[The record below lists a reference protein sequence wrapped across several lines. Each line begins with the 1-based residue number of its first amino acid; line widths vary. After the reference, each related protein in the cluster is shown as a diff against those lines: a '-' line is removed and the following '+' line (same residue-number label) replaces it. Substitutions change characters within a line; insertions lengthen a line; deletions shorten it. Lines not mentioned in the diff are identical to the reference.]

1 RAVED
6 AAREVQLLEAR
17 AAAGSS
23 ESADDALVEIE
34 AAAETPA
41 GQAWVRELAAMYL
54 AWAERRGYEKAS
66 IAEGFEPTRVVL
78 RISGPGVLGYLA
90 GECGLHR
97 RIEDEARVAAYV
109 RPRSW
114 PHSEP
119 PAEIVAARE
128 YRRKPGLF
136 LERVGAEVSARDE
149 STGRAVTL
157 HGAGS
162 LGDLRAVTSALLS
175 PVSLA
180 SVEVRRYFVGRAP
193 HVEDP
198 RTGARTPRIKDVL
211 RGELEIFI
219 AAWVA
224 RTSGAA

>member
-1 RAVED
+1 
-6 AAREVQLLEAR
+6 
-17 AAAGSS
+17 
-23 ESADDALVEIE
+23 
-34 AAAETPA
+34 
-41 GQAWVRELAAMYL
+41 
-54 AWAERRGYEKAS
+54 
-66 IAEGFEPTRVVL
+66 
-78 RISGPGVLGYLA
+78 
-90 GECGLHR
+90 
-97 RIEDEARVAAYV
+97 
-109 RPRSW
+109 
-114 PHSEP
+114 
-119 PAEIVAARE
+119 
-128 YRRKPGLF
+128 

-198 RTGARTPRIKDVL
+198 RTGPRIKDVL